1 MSEMTLA
8 LLWYFVIGLCVVFYV
23 VLDGFDLGV
32 GILHFFTRK
41 DEERRVFLNAI
52 GPVWDGNEV
61 WLVIVGGALFAGFP
75 EVYATLFSG
84 FYNLCMILLAGL
96 IFRAVAIEFRSKR
109 EAIGWRY
116 TWDAIF
122 SIASLIIAFGIGLSM
137 GNLIEGVPLNENKDF
152 TGTFSLFFRPYPIL
166 VGLFTVSLLIM
177 HGAIYL
183 AMKTEK
189 TLQQRIR
196 KWAKRTIALFI
207 TMYLITTVVTWLV
220 MPHMT
225 NKIKQDP
232 YLMVM
237 GILTLLAIL
246 NVPRE
251 FKKNRDGWAFIFSSG
266 AIFFLFCLFGMG
278 TFPNLVRSTINPEN
292 YSLTFYNSAASPL
305 TLRVLLII
313 VLIGVPLVL
322 AYGTMVYRIFRGKV
336 KIESSSY

>member
-1 MSEMTLA
+1 MSELTLA

-84 FYNLCMILLAGL
+84 FYNLCMILLCGL

-109 EAIGWRY
+109 ESPTWRY

-122 SIASLIIAFGIGLSM
+122 SIASLIIAFGVGLTM
-137 GNLIEGVPLNENKDF
+137 GNLIEGIPLDENKDF
-152 TGTFSLFFRPYPIL
+152 IGSFRLFFRPYPIL
-166 VGLFTVSLLIM
+166 VGLFTVSLLTM

-189 TLQQRIR
+189 ALQNRIR
-196 KWAKRTIALFI
+196 KWAKKSISVFI
-207 TMYLITTVVTWLV
+207 IMYLTTTVVTWII

-225 NKIKQDP
+225 YKIKKDP
-232 YLMVM
+232 YLMLL
-237 GILTLLAIL
+237 GIMTLLTIL

-251 FKKNRDGWAFIFSSG
+251 LKNNRDGRAFLFSCI

-278 TFPNLVRSTINPEN
+278 TFPNLVRSSINPEQ

-313 VLIGVPLVL
+313 VLIGIPLVL

-336 KIESSSY
+336 KIEPTSY